1 VRHGQG
7 YGAAG
12 PAGIPHHLRGAGR
25 RARRGGAPEP
35 DRVRCQGGRG
45 TVRGLAA
52 GGTGQPGVRG
62 HGLALGGSGRP
73 LSAGLGG
80 AAARRAPGPVG
91 GRARVPRRRRSVF
104 RGDPGGLR
112 RDRRGAAAGRGP
124 RPAGRTR
131 RRPGRDRG
139 QRAVRSDR
147 GPAVRLGTGLRGR
160 GVHRAAQHV
169 LRAPEHGGLAAG
181 EAVRGDP
188 AAAGAAAGPV
198 GATGMGDGAARSA
211 AAGAAVMRRRW
222 RSAVVRRAGS
232 G

>member
-1 VRHGQG
+1 VRHGEG
-7 YGAAG
+7 HAAAG
-12 PAGIPHHLRGAGR
+12 PPGIPHHLRGAGR
-25 RARRGGAPEP
+25 RARRGGAPESG
-35 DRVRCQGGRG
+35 RVRRRGGRG

-62 HGLALGGSGRP
+62 DGLALGGSGRP
-73 LSAGLGG
+73 LPAGLGG
-80 AAARRAPGPVG
+80 AAARRAPGLVG
-91 GRARVPRRRRSVF
+91 GRPRVPRWGRSVL

-124 RPAGRTR
+124 RPTGGTR

-147 GPAVRLGTGLRGR
+147 GPAVRLGTGLRSR
-160 GVHRAAQHV
+160 GVHRAAQYV

-181 EAVRGDP
+181 TAVRGDP
-188 AAAGAAAGPV
+188 AAAGAPAGAV
-198 GATGMGDGAARSA
+198 GAPGMGDGAARGA

-222 RSAVVRRAGS
+222 RSAVVRPAGS